1 MNAVTLQCKSIRI
14 VLLLDDYGSS
24 MSVLFVLRRTC
35 SGGRTASTGSCT
47 RLWGLSI
54 GGVLKGKADESSRI
68 AMNNLSWREFLFT
81 VEMGSK
87 SSSLRFLRLPV
98 GVLLFLSIINNF
110 TAFNYCLDFLHC
122 HLRCRDFSALLS
134 NSNFQ
139 GVSQWRVMSSDKAL
153 C

>member
-98 GVLLFLSIINNF
+98 GVLPFLSIFNNF
-110 TAFNYCLDFLHC
+110 QLLSR
-122 HLRCRDFSALLS
+122 LSALSFAMPGFLCTTVQFEFSRSVPMAS
-134 NSNFQ
+134 NEL
-139 GVSQWRVMSSDKAL
+139 W
-153 C
+153 